1 MNAVEVAVRFTVAWL
16 AVGLGLFIALGSLRA
31 LHPVGVARAGAG
43 RRASW
48 HPLYVVPFLAALG
61 VLAVG
66 FLEAMRAVPW

>member
-1 MNAVEVAVRFTVAWL
+1 MNVVEIAVHFTVAWL

-31 LHPVGVARAGAG
+31 LHPVRVAHGGAG
-43 RRASW
+43 RRPTW
-48 HPLYVVPFLAALG
+48 HPLYAVPFLAALG